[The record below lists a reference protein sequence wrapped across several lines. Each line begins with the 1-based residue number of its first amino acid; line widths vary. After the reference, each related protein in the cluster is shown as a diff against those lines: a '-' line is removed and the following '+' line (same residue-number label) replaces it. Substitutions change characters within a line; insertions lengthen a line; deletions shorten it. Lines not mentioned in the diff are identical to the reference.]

1 MHLVD
6 MSRLSPTARVIL
18 GLIWFA
24 PRTGYD
30 IKQAT
35 DRSTRFFWGASYG
48 QIYPELRRLEAAGL
62 VESREEPRGQVPRR
76 VYRLTED
83 GRLAFESWLAEPEL
97 QYEVRDEGL
106 LKLFFGEAMPGE
118 QLEELVRR
126 RRDWYRGVVALFRQ
140 IGEELGPIEAKDPS
154 GHVLRYGIEL
164 MEWNAVWWEQLE
176 RELS

>member
-1 MHLVD
+1 MHLAD

-30 IKQAT
+30 IKQVT

-62 VESREEPRGQVPRR
+62 VESREEPRGQVPRH

-83 GRLAFESWLAEPEL
+83 GRLAFESWLLEPDV

-118 QLEELVRR
+118 RLEELVRR
-126 RRDWYRGVVALFRQ
+126 RRDWYRGAAALFRQ
-140 IGEELGPIEAKDPS
+140 IGEGIGPIEAKDPS

-164 MEWNAVWWEQLE
+164 MEWNAEWWEQLE